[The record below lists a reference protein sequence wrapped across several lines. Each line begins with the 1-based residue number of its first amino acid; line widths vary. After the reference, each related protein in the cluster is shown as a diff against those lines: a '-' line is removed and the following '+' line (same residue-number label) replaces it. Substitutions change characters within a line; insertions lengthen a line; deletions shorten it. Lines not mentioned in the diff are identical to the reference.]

1 MEFQNENELY
11 NYFKEGLL
19 KAEMHLEGEYA
30 SIRAGRANPKILD
43 RVMVN
48 YYGSMTPLNQMANIT
63 VPDPRCLLI
72 NVWDTSAFK
81 DVIKAI
87 NEANLGL
94 TPSDDGKSIRLVFP
108 VPTEERRK
116 ELVKQA
122 KSLLEEAKVSMRN
135 ERRDA
140 MDAVKKMKANNLL
153 TEDGQKMAE
162 KEIQNILDKHTKSL
176 DELFVQ
182 KEKEIMS
189 V

>member
-1 MEFQNENELY
+1 MEFQSENELY
-11 NYFKEGLL
+11 SYFKEGLN
-19 KAEMHLEGEYA
+19 KVETHLENEYA

-48 YYGSMTPLNQMANIT
+48 YYGCMTPLNQMSNIT

-81 DVIKAI
+81 DVLKAI

-94 TPSDDGKSIRLVFP
+94 TPSDDGKAIRLVFP

-122 KSLLEEAKVSMRN
+122 KALLEEAKVSMRN
-135 ERRDA
+135 ERREA
-140 MDAVKKMKANNLL
+140 MDSIKKMKTNNLL
-153 TEDGQKMAE
+153 TEDSQKLAE
-162 KEIQNILDKHTKSL
+162 KEVQNILDKRTKEL
-176 DELFVQ
+176 DELFAE

>member
-1 MEFQNENELY
+1 MEFQTENELY
-11 NYFKEGLL
+11 QYFKEGL
-19 KAEMHLEGEYA
+19 KRAEEHLEGEYG

-72 NVWDTSAFK
+72 NIWDMSAFK
-81 DVIKAI
+81 DVLKAI

-108 VPTEERRK
+108 VPTEDRRR

-122 KSLLEEAKVSMRN
+122 KVLLEDTKVGMRN

-140 MDAVKKMKANNLL
+140 MDAVKKMKNNNVL
-153 TEDGQKMAE
+153 TEDMQKRAE
-162 KEIQNILDKHTKSL
+162 QEIQKILDEATKRA
-176 DELFVQ
+176 DELFNE

>member
-1 MEFQNENELY
+1 MLFQTENELY
-11 NYFKEGLL
+11 ENLKQGLN
-19 KAEMHLEGEYA
+19 KAENHLANEYTA
-30 SIRAGRANPKILD
+30 IRAGRANPKILD
-43 RVMVN
+43 RVLVN

-72 NVWDTSAFK
+72 NVWDMSAFK
-81 DVIKAI
+81 DVLKAI

-94 TPSDDGKSIRLVFP
+94 NPSDDGKSIRLTFP

-122 KSLLEEAKVSMRN
+122 KALLEDAKVTMRN

-140 MDAVKKMKANNLL
+140 MDAIKEMKKENLL
-153 TEDGQKMAE
+153 TEDTQKNAE
-162 KEIQNILDKHTKSL
+162 KEVQKILDASIKL
-176 DELFVQ
+176 ADDLFAE